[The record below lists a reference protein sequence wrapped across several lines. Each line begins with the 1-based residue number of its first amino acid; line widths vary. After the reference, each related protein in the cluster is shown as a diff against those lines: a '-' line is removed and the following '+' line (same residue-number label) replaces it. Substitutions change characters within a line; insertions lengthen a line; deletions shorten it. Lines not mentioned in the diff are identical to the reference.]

1 MVIPD
6 NLKPSLKSPVIIK
19 AKTKVSI
26 VPINLQDKL
35 FAICLLLKY
44 NSFFYFYRATL
55 QVFFNVI
62 ILNFYSSGNHPL
74 SNTVLFASTSHLI
87 ASCLLP
93 TIAKS
98 CSGTHPNFSFAFVGS
113 PINKSTSVGLK

>member
-93 TIAKS
+93 TI
-98 CSGTHPNFSFAFVGS
+98 PNRVLVPTLIYSS
-113 PINKSTSVGLK
+113 PLMGLQLINLLQ